1 MATNLFSNKNDKK
14 CAYCAFATIIEIDER
29 IICPNRGFVNA
40 EERCQK
46 YRYDPLKR
54 IPKKQ
59 PVLPTYSEDD
69 FKL

>member
-1 MATNLFSNKNDKK
+1 MAINLFSKENDKK
-14 CAYCAFATIIEIDER
+14 CAHCVFATIIEIDER
-29 IICPNRGFVNA
+29 ILCPNRGFVYSDD
-40 EERCQK
+40 RCQK
-46 YRYDPLKR
+46 YKYDALKR